1 MDINKQFSTNPYK
14 HVPRSF
20 ITLVFFLKKFIRK
33 TRLVRFAEFQFT
45 VGFDGTTT
53 AVMIPNSGFEFQFIL
68 ELMNPAPQWQR
79 TKPFVRV

>member
-33 TRLVRFAEFQFT
+33 TSLVPFAEFQFT
-45 VGFDGTTT
+45 ALPVPPATIEVLKFLKSVEVG
-53 AVMIPNSGFEFQFIL
+53 L
-68 ELMNPAPQWQR
+68 
-79 TKPFVRV
+79 RVVDLY